1 MSYFECNLPDSCPHI
16 CAGKRSYF
24 EDTVKVIKARMAK
37 LDDALAKSGMDG
49 AVFAKTAKILFDNS
63 FDLFERM
70 DSVELAMWVQNS
82 YDGKPIEHRFEWPNA
97 EVVVDCA
104 FVQTKEWEALRH
116 FGIGGSDAAAI
127 RGESRYK
134 TAQETYHDKVGTP
147 ELIPSNDAQAVFER
161 GHIMEDRVIDAFLKL
176 TGFKRIPETRMFR
189 SRKYPHQTA
198 NIDGIVISP
207 DGRIFVFEA
216 KTTVAENWDA
226 WKDGKIPRSYV
237 PQTRQY
243 PAVLDDDRV
252 QGTYIGC
259 LFIVDLIV
267 GGLYVGSA
275 YSGEQFVA
283 RCIERD
289 KLAED
294 DQLANGEEWWN
305 TYVEPNVEPEASGI
319 PKKDIEVIRTYH
331 SGYADPSADAV
342 DMTHDLDMLAAANE
356 WLTLG
361 ENRVAK
367 QKEVDAIKERQDAIS
382 ELFMLKLNDAVEGRI
397 NLPDNE
403 FMEVKWSPRSR
414 TNVDMETLKIRFPDA
429 YNQCVS
435 VNPESSRVFSIK
447 RKKVRTRKK

>member
-1 MSYFECNLPDSCPHI
+1 M
-16 CAGKRSYF
+16 
-24 EDTVKVIKARMAK
+24 
-37 LDDALAKSGMDG
+37 
-49 AVFAKTAKILFDNS
+49 
-63 FDLFERM
+63 
-70 DSVELAMWVQNS
+70 
-82 YDGKPIEHRFEWPNA
+82 
-97 EVVVDCA
+97 
-104 FVQTKEWEALRH
+104 
-116 FGIGGSDAAAI
+116 
-127 RGESRYK
+127 
-134 TAQETYHDKVGTP
+134 GTP

-283 RCIERD
+283 RCVERD

-305 TYVEPNVEPEASGI
+305 TYVEPNVEPAASGI